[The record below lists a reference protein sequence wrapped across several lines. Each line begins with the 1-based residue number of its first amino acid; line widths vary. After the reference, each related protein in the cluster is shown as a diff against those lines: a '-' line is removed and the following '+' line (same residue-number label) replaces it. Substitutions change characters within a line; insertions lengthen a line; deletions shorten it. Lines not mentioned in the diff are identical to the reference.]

1 MSRPLKWTLFVLMSS
16 ALAFGFLD
24 RWWPGGPTPLPF
36 ERLHIF
42 LFNLCAG
49 GTILIHHTEG
59 TGSMTLRARAFLG
72 LSLTYALAAFCS
84 WYEVCVV
91 TAWALSALVE
101 TLRRRVFGAFPWEFF
116 DLRVR
121 VARKFHQASLL
132 CLAIGLF
139 LSGVVILNNHF
150 FHWVSWPRLELRSF
164 FLGFSFPLSLI
175 TMSVMFRLIR
185 EQLTPTVRVLKNVA
199 FWTVNLGV
207 ILFFAFIIF
216 DRFGLQLVV
225 SSVLTLCVLLIFALY
240 ARLGLPEQQKNF
252 LTSGICFLL
261 FTAVTGIAYIALHYA
276 GRYSPQTGAFL
287 LRLHALVS
295 LYGWN
300 LSGLAVLC
308 RYDDFPIR
316 LHSRKLI
323 AAHWLTVAVLA
334 PLGTTA
340 MPAAPLA
347 WIGFTVVVHAILFSR
362 PGPGRYD
369 EAKAA

>member
-1 MSRPLKWTLFVLMSS
+1 MSL
-16 ALAFGFLD
+16 ALGFGFLD
-24 RWWPGGPTPLPF
+24 RWWAGGTAPMPL

-49 GTILIHHTEG
+49 GTILVYHSEG
-59 TGSMTLRARAFLG
+59 RDRLTWRGTVFLVMSMA
-72 LSLTYALAAFCS
+72 YALAAFFS
-84 WYEVCVV
+84 LYALCVPL
-91 TAWALSALVE
+91 AWALSALVE
-101 TLRRRVFGAFPWEFF
+101 TLRWRVFGVFPRDFF

-132 CLAIGLF
+132 CLSIGLF

-150 FHWVSWPRLELRSF
+150 FHWVHWPRLELRSF

-185 EQLTPTVRVLKNVA
+185 EQFPSAVRVLKNVA

-207 ILFFAFIIF
+207 ILFFVFIIF
-216 DRFGLQLVV
+216 DYFGLQLVV
-225 SSVLTLCVLLIFALY
+225 SSVLTLCVLLIFGLY
-240 ARLGLPEQQKNF
+240 TRLGLPEQQKNF

-276 GRYSPQTGAFL
+276 GRYDPETGAFL

-300 LSGLAVLC
+300 LSGLTVLC
-308 RYDDFPIR
+308 RYHDFPIR
-316 LHSRKLI
+316 LHSRRLI
-323 AAHWLTVAVLA
+323 AGHWLTVAVAA
-334 PLGTTA
+334 PLGYTVP
-340 MPAAPLA
+340 MAAPVA
-347 WIGFTVVVHAILFSR
+347 WIGFVAVLYAIFFSE
-362 PGPGRYD
+362 PGAGRYD
-369 EAKAA
+369 DPVAA